1 MVDTLATTTIHT
13 QTGMRPRA
21 TLACPERS
29 RGARIGVVISALPV
43 LFLTFDA
50 VIKLILIDPVVT
62 SMGELGYP
70 VALARVIDVLELICL
85 LVYVVPRT
93 SLVGAILLTGFLG
106 GAIASHV
113 RIESPLFT
121 HTLFGTYVGLMVWSG
136 LILRHSTLRA
146 LIANSATGRD
156 ARWA

>member
-1 MVDTLATTTIHT
+1 MVDTLATTAIHT
-13 QTGMRPRA
+13 SATHAGTRPT
-21 TLACPERS
+21 TLE
-29 RGARIGVVISALPV
+29 RIGVVLSALPV

-50 VIKLILIDPVVT
+50 VIKLMLIDPVVT

-70 VALARVIDVLELICL
+70 VALARIIGALELACL

-93 SLVGAILLTGFLG
+93 SIVGAILLTGFLG
-106 GAIASHV
+106 GAIASHA

-121 HTLFGTYVGLMVWSG
+121 HTLFGTYVGLMLWGG
-136 LILRHSTLRA
+136 LILRHTTLRA

>member
-13 QTGMRPRA
+13 GTRPISLARA
-21 TLACPERS
+21 
-29 RGARIGVVISALPV
+29 GVVLSALPV
-43 LFLTFDA
+43 LFLIFDG
-50 VIKLILIDPVVT
+50 VIKLTVIDPVVT

-70 VALARVIDVLELICL
+70 VSLARVIGALELACV

-93 SLVGAILLTGFLG
+93 SIVGAILLTGFLG
-106 GAIASHV
+106 GAIASHA

-121 HTLFGTYVGLMVWSG
+121 HTLFGTYVGLMIWGG
-136 LILRHSTLRA
+136 LILRHTTLRA
-146 LIANSATGRD
+146 LILNSATGRD

>member
-13 QTGMRPRA
+13 RTGTRPRVP
-21 TLACPERS
+21 L
-29 RGARIGVVISALPV
+29 ARIGALVSALPV

-50 VIKLILIDPVVT
+50 VIKLILIDPVVA

-70 VALARVIDVLELICL
+70 VALAPAIGVLELICL

-106 GAIASHV
+106 GAIASHA

-121 HTLFGTYVGLMVWSG
+121 HTLFGTYVGLMIWGG
-136 LILRHSTLRA
+136 LMLRHSTLRA

>member
-1 MVDTLATTTIHT
+1 MVDTVATTMTLHKGT
-13 QTGMRPRA
+13 RPISLARA
-21 TLACPERS
+21 GLAL
-29 RGARIGVVISALPV
+29 SALPV
-43 LFLTFDA
+43 LFLIFDA

-70 VALARVIDVLELICL
+70 VSLARAIGALELACV
-85 LVYVVPRT
+85 LVYLVPRT
-93 SLVGAILLTGFLG
+93 SIAGAILLTGFLG
-106 GAIASHV
+106 GAIASHA

-121 HTLFGTYVGLMVWSG
+121 HTLFGTYVGLMIWCG

-146 LIANSATGRD
+146 LILNSATGRD

>member
-1 MVDTLATTTIHT
+1 MVDTLATTTI
-13 QTGMRPRA
+13 QARTGMRPRT
-21 TLACPERS
+21 TL
-29 RGARIGVVISALPV
+29 ARIGVVVSALPV
-43 LFLTFDA
+43 LFLAFDA
-50 VIKLILIDPVVT
+50 VIKLFLVDPVVT

-70 VALARVIDVLELICL
+70 VAVARAIGALELICL

-93 SLVGAILLTGFLG
+93 SIAGAILLTGFLG

-121 HTLFGTYVGLMVWSG
+121 HTLFGTYVGLMIWGG
-136 LILRHSTLRA
+136 LILRHATLRA

>member
-1 MVDTLATTTIHT
+1 MVDTLATTSIHT
-13 QTGMRPRA
+13 GTRPT
-21 TLACPERS
+21 TLARM
-29 RGARIGVVISALPV
+29 GAVISALPV

-50 VIKLILIDPVVT
+50 VIKLILITPVVT

-70 VALARVIDVLELICL
+70 VTLARLIGALELGCL
-85 LVYVVPRT
+85 LLYLIPRT
-93 SLVGAILLTGFLG
+93 SIVGAILLTGFLG
-106 GAIASHV
+106 GAIASHA

-121 HTLFGTYVGLMVWSG
+121 HTLFGTYVGLLIWSG

-146 LIANSATGRD
+146 LFMNSATGRD

>member
-1 MVDTLATTTIHT
+1 MVDTLATTTIY
-13 QTGMRPRA
+13 TGTRP
-21 TLACPERS
+21 TPLARV
-29 RGARIGVVISALPV
+29 GVVLSALPV

-62 SMGELGYP
+62 SMSELGYP
-70 VALARVIDVLELICL
+70 IALARVIGALELGCL
-85 LVYVVPRT
+85 LIYVVPRT
-93 SLVGAILLTGFLG
+93 SIVGAILLTGFLG
-106 GAIASHV
+106 GAIASHA

-121 HTLFGTYVGLMVWSG
+121 HTLFGTYVGLMIWGG

-146 LIANSATGRD
+146 LIANSATGRE

>member
-1 MVDTLATTTIHT
+1 MVDTLATTAIYTGATHT
-13 QTGMRPRA
+13 GTRP
-21 TLACPERS
+21 TPL
-29 RGARIGVVISALPV
+29 ARIGMVLSALPI
-43 LFLTFDA
+43 LFLIFDA
-50 VIKLILIDPVVT
+50 AIKLMLIDPVVT

-70 VALARVIDVLELICL
+70 VALARIIGALELACL

-93 SLVGAILLTGFLG
+93 SIVGAILLTGFLG
-106 GAIASHV
+106 GAIASHA

-121 HTLFGTYVGLMVWSG
+121 HTLFGTYVGLMLWGG
-136 LILRHSTLRA
+136 LILRHTTLRA

>member
-1 MVDTLATTTIHT
+1 MVDTLATTAIHPG
-13 QTGMRPRA
+13 TGTRPIT
-21 TLACPERS
+21 TLARV
-29 RGARIGVVISALPV
+29 GVVVSALPV

-50 VIKLILIDPVVT
+50 LIKLILIDPVVT

-70 VALARVIDVLELICL
+70 VALARVIGALELVCL

-93 SLVGAILLTGFLG
+93 SIVGAILLTGFLG
-106 GAIASHV
+106 GAIASHL

-121 HTLFGTYVGLMVWSG
+121 HTLFGTYVGLMIWAG

-146 LIANSATGRD
+146 LVANSAAGRD

>member
-1 MVDTLATTTIHT
+1 MALA
-13 QTGMRPRA
+13 RA
-21 TLACPERS
+21 
-29 RGARIGVVISALPV
+29 GVLLSALPV
-43 LFLTFDA
+43 LFLIFDG
-50 VIKLILIDPVVT
+50 VIKLTLIDPVVT

-70 VALARVIDVLELICL
+70 VSLARVIGALELACL

-93 SLVGAILLTGFLG
+93 SIVGAILLTGFLG
-106 GAIASHV
+106 GAIASHA

-121 HTLFGTYVGLMVWSG
+121 HTLFGTYVGLMIWGG

-146 LIANSATGRD
+146 LIVNSATGRD

>member
-13 QTGMRPRA
+13 RTGTRPTA
-21 TLACPERS
+21 SL
-29 RGARIGVVISALPV
+29 ARIGVVVSALPV

-70 VALARVIDVLELICL
+70 VALARAIGALELVCL
-85 LVYVVPRT
+85 LVYMVPRT

-106 GAIASHV
+106 GAIASHA

-121 HTLFGTYVGLMVWSG
+121 HTLFGTYVGLMIWGG

>member
-1 MVDTLATTTIHT
+1 MVDTLATTTI
-13 QTGMRPRA
+13 QARTGTRPRA
-21 TLACPERS
+21 SL
-29 RGARIGVVISALPV
+29 ARIGVVVSALPV

-50 VIKLILIDPVVT
+50 VIKLILVDPVVT

-70 VALARVIDVLELICL
+70 VALARAIGALELICL
-85 LVYVVPRT
+85 LLYVVPRT
-93 SLVGAILLTGFLG
+93 SIAGAILLTGFLG

-121 HTLFGTYVGLMVWSG
+121 HTLFGTYVGLMIWGG
-136 LILRHSTLRA
+136 LLLRHATLRA

>member
-1 MVDTLATTTIHT
+1 MVDTLATTTIHGGT
-13 QTGMRPRA
+13 RTGTRPMALARA
-21 TLACPERS
+21 
-29 RGARIGVVISALPV
+29 GVLLSALPV
-43 LFLTFDA
+43 LFLIFDG
-50 VIKLILIDPVVT
+50 VIKLTLIDPVVT

-70 VALARVIDVLELICL
+70 VSLARVIGALELACL

-93 SLVGAILLTGFLG
+93 SIVGAILLTGFLG
-106 GAIASHV
+106 GAIASHA

-121 HTLFGTYVGLMVWSG
+121 HTLFGTYVGLMIWGG

-146 LIANSATGRD
+146 LIVNSATGRD

>member
-1 MVDTLATTTIHT
+1 MV
-13 QTGMRPRA
+13 A
-21 TLACPERS
+21 TLAPTFIYTGTRPTTAL
-29 RGARIGVVISALPV
+29 ARIGVIISALPV
-43 LFLTFDA
+43 LFLIFDA

-70 VALARVIDVLELICL
+70 VALARVIGALELVCL

-93 SLVGAILLTGFLG
+93 SIAGAILLTGFLG
-106 GAIASHV
+106 GAIASHA

-121 HTLFGTYVGLMVWSG
+121 HTLFGTYVGLMIWGG

-146 LIANSATGRD
+146 LMSNSATGRD
-156 ARWA
+156 ARW

>member
-1 MVDTLATTTIHT
+1 MVDTPATTAIHT
-13 QTGMRPRA
+13 GTSHAGTRPT
-21 TLACPERS
+21 TL
-29 RGARIGVVISALPV
+29 ARIGVVLSALPV

-50 VIKLILIDPVVT
+50 VIKLMLIDPVVT

-70 VALARVIDVLELICL
+70 VALARIIGALELACL

-93 SLVGAILLTGFLG
+93 SIVGAILLTGFLG
-106 GAIASHV
+106 GAIASHA

-121 HTLFGTYVGLMVWSG
+121 HTLFGTYVGLMLWGG
-136 LILRHSTLRA
+136 LILRHRTLRA

>member
-1 MVDTLATTTIHT
+1 MVDTLAITTIHT
-13 QTGMRPRA
+13 GTRPTTLSRA
-21 TLACPERS
+21 
-29 RGARIGVVISALPV
+29 GVVLSALPV

-50 VIKLILIDPVVT
+50 VIKLMLIDPVVT

-70 VALARVIDVLELICL
+70 VALARIIGALEIACVLLYLI
-85 LVYVVPRT
+85 PRT
-93 SLVGAILLTGFLG
+93 SIVGAILLTGFLG
-106 GAIASHV
+106 GAIASHA

-121 HTLFGTYVGLMVWSG
+121 HTLFGTYVGLMLWGG
-136 LILRHSTLRA
+136 LILRHRTLRA

>member
-13 QTGMRPRA
+13 RTGTRPRA
-21 TLACPERS
+21 TTL
-29 RGARIGVVISALPV
+29 ARIGVVVSALPV

-70 VALARVIDVLELICL
+70 VALARAIGALELICL

-121 HTLFGTYVGLMVWSG
+121 HTLFGTYVGLLIWSG
-136 LILRHSTLRA
+136 LLLRHSTLRA
-146 LIANSATGRD
+146 LIANSATGRE

>member
-1 MVDTLATTTIHT
+1 MVDTLATTAIHT
-13 QTGMRPRA
+13 RTGTRPRVS
-21 TLACPERS
+21 L
-29 RGARIGVVISALPV
+29 ARIGVVVSALPV

-70 VALARVIDVLELICL
+70 VALARAIGVLELICL
-85 LVYVVPRT
+85 LIYMVPRT

-121 HTLFGTYVGLMVWSG
+121 HTLFGTYVGLMIWGG

>member
-1 MVDTLATTTIHT
+1 MVETLTTFAATTRMR
-13 QTGMRPRA
+13 TGTRPTA
-21 TLACPERS
+21 SL
-29 RGARIGVVISALPV
+29 ARIGAVVSALPV

-50 VIKLILIDPVVT
+50 VIKLIRIDPVVT

-70 VALARVIDVLELICL
+70 VALARLIGALELTCL

-93 SLVGAILLTGFLG
+93 SIAGAILLTGFLG
-106 GAIASHV
+106 GAIASHL

-121 HTLFGTYVGLMVWSG
+121 HTLFGTYVGLMIWGG